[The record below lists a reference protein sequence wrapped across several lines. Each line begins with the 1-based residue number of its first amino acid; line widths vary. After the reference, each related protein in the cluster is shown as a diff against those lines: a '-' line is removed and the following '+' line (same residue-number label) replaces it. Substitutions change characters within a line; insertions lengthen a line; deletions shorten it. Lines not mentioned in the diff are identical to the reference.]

1 MAFEGVECAPVFKSQ
16 TSNVPTAQF
25 VEASDVID
33 AISNPPIA
41 WMDIIGF
48 TEVESAKYIQD
59 LMLGNKT
66 IEETIAAMDQDR
78 IENARAQQAEGF

>member
-1 MAFEGVECAPVFKSQ
+1 
-16 TSNVPTAQF
+16 
-25 VEASDVID
+25 
-33 AISNPPIA
+33 
-41 WMDIIGF
+41 MDIIGF